1 MARPILVNPRKGVF
15 SILSIRFCI
24 DNGLNNA
31 FTFRYILEL
40 AISFLNCLELAISF
54 LNCLELV
61 ISFRYFVELAISF
74 RNPCYLNI
82 FLNID
87 PMRSYQNV
95 LSQKKLYPMFFL
107 RVHLSQN

>member
-40 AISFLNCLELAISF
+40 AISFLNCLEL
-54 LNCLELV
+54 V

-74 RNPCYLNI
+74 RNPCYLNN

-95 LSQKKLYPMFFL
+95 LAQKKLYPMFFL